1 MPKLVSKP
9 ITDLAVRKAR
19 PKEKRYDLYDAALR
33 GFGVRV
39 SMSGS
44 KTWFVMRR
52 VNGRMVRYSLGRYP
66 EYSLTEA
73 RAAAATALKQ
83 MTEGDHPRADK
94 AAMFEAIFEE
104 WLTRDQ
110 AKNRSVVDVRN
121 AMTKHALPT
130 LRGRPIDAIRRAHVL
145 RLIDKIVDSGS
156 PVQANRVL
164 AYLRR
169 LFNWSI
175 ERDLIADNPAAGIK
189 APAKEISRERV
200 LSLDELNNLLVAA
213 QHMGYP
219 WGPLVEMLVYTGQ
232 RLDEVAQTT
241 WDELDLD
248 SKVWALSGSR
258 TKNGRPHVVHLS
270 DAAVSTISALPKVDG
285 QVWLF
290 STTGRGPVKGFSK
303 AKIKLDEESG
313 VTNWTFHDLR
323 RTFATF
329 TTDKLNISPVVIDKV
344 LNHASG
350 TVKGI
355 AAVYQRGEYLDQRK
369 IAMDTWAAFLSSSE
383 FRDTTVVPLH
393 RDDRTTGA
401 NG

>member
-9 ITDLAVRKAR
+9 LTDLAVRKAR
-19 PKEKRYDLYDAALR
+19 PANKRYDLYDAAMR

-39 SMSGS
+39 STSGA

-52 VNGRMVRYSLGRYP
+52 VNERMVRYSLGRYP

-73 RAAAATALKQ
+73 RAAAAAALKQ
-83 MTEGDHPRADK
+83 MAEGDHPRADK
-94 AAMFEAIFEE
+94 AALFEKVFEE
-104 WLTRDQ
+104 WLARDQ
-110 AKNRSVVDVRN
+110 TKNSSVTDVRN
-121 AMTKHALPT
+121 AMTKHALPAF
-130 LRGRPIDAIRRAHVL
+130 RGRPIDSVRKAHVI
-145 RLIDKIVDSGS
+145 RLLDKIVDSGS

-169 LFNWSI
+169 LFNWCV
-175 ERDLIADNPAAGIK
+175 ERDLIADNPVAGIK
-189 APAKEISRERV
+189 APAKEVSRERV
-200 LSLDELNNLLVAA
+200 LSLDELNDVLGAA
-213 QHMGYP
+213 QRMGYP

-232 RLDEVAQTT
+232 RLDEAARTT
-241 WDELDLD
+241 WDEVDLD
-248 SKVWALSGSR
+248 SQVWALSGSR

-270 DAAVSTISALPKVDG
+270 APAMSTVMALPQVDG
-285 QVWLF
+285 QAWLF
-290 STTGRGPVKGFSK
+290 STSGRGPVRGFSK
-303 AKIKLDEESG
+303 AKVKLDEESG

-350 TVKGI
+350 AVKGI

-369 IAMDTWAAFLSSSE
+369 LAMDAWAAFLSSSE
-383 FRDTTVVPLH
+383 FRGTKVVPL
-393 RDDRTTGA
+393 RSS
-401 NG
+401 

>member
-1 MPKLVSKP
+1 MPKLVSKAL
-9 ITDLAVRKAR
+9 TNLAVRKAR
-19 PKEKRYDLYDAALR
+19 AKDKRYDLYDAALR

-39 SMSGS
+39 ATSGA

-52 VNGRMVRYSLGRYP
+52 VNERMVRYSLGRYP

-73 RAAAATALKQ
+73 RAAAAAALKR
-83 MTEGDHPRADK
+83 MTEGEHPHADK
-94 AAMFEAIFEE
+94 AAMFDEMLEE

-121 AMTKHALPT
+121 AMTKHALPAF
-130 LRGRPIDAIRRAHVL
+130 RGRPFDAIRKADVL

-169 LFNWSI
+169 LFNWCI

-189 APAKEISRERV
+189 APTKEVSRERV
-200 LSLDELNNLLVAA
+200 LSLDELKDVLVAA
-213 QHMGYP
+213 QRMGYP
-219 WGPLVEMLVYTGQ
+219 WGPLVELLVYTGQ
-232 RLDEVAQTT
+232 RLDEVAQAT
-241 WDELDLD
+241 WDEFDLD
-248 SKVWALSGSR
+248 NQIWALPGFR

-270 DAAVSTISALPKVDG
+270 DATMSTISALPQVDG
-285 QVWLF
+285 QAWLF

-303 AKIKLDEESG
+303 AKVKLDKESG
-313 VTNWTFHDLR
+313 VTQWTFHDLR
-323 RTFATF
+323 RTFATV
-329 TTDKLNISPVVIDKV
+329 TTDKLKISPVVIDKV

-350 TVKGI
+350 AVKGI

-369 IAMDTWAAFLSSSE
+369 TAMDTWAAFLSSSE

-393 RDDRTTGA
+393 SS
-401 NG
+401 

>member
-9 ITDLAVRKAR
+9 LTDLAVRKAR
-19 PKEKRYDLYDAALR
+19 PANKRYDLYDAAMR

-39 SMSGS
+39 STSGA

-52 VNGRMVRYSLGRYP
+52 VNERMVRYSLGRYP

-73 RAAAATALKQ
+73 RAAAAAALKQ
-83 MTEGDHPRADK
+83 MAEGDHPRADK
-94 AAMFEAIFEE
+94 AALFEKVFEE
-104 WLTRDQ
+104 WLARDQ
-110 AKNRSVVDVRN
+110 AKNRSVTDVRN
-121 AMTKHALPT
+121 AMTKHALPAF
-130 LRGRPIDAIRRAHVL
+130 RGRPIDSVRKAHVI
-145 RLIDKIVDSGS
+145 RLLDKIVDSGS

-169 LFNWSI
+169 LFNWCV
-175 ERDLIADNPAAGIK
+175 ERDLIADNPVAGIK
-189 APAKEISRERV
+189 APAKEVSRERV
-200 LSLDELNNLLVAA
+200 LSLDELNDVLGAA
-213 QHMGYP
+213 QRMGYP

-232 RLDEVAQTT
+232 RLDEAARTT
-241 WDELDLD
+241 WDEVDLD
-248 SKVWALSGSR
+248 SQVWALSGSR

-270 DAAVSTISALPKVDG
+270 APAMSTVMALPQVDG
-285 QVWLF
+285 QAWLF
-290 STTGRGPVKGFSK
+290 STSGRGPVRGFSK
-303 AKIKLDEESG
+303 AKVKLDEESG

-350 TVKGI
+350 AVKGI

-369 IAMDTWAAFLSSSE
+369 LAMDAWAAFLSSSE
-383 FRDTTVVPLH
+383 FRGTKVVPL
-393 RDDRTTGA
+393 RSS
-401 NG
+401 